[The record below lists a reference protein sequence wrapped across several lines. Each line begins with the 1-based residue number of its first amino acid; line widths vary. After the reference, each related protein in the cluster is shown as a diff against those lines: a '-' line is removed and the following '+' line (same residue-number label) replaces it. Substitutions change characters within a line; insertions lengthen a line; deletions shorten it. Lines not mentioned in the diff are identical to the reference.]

1 VNKATPTPQP
11 TAAELERAIHG
22 NRLKLVYQPKVHLVS
37 NALAGVEALV
47 RWTHERHGPIGP
59 ADFIPLA
66 EQSGLI
72 EPLTRWVLSTA
83 ASDWVAWDRDGLAID
98 IAVNISAKNLD
109 QLDFPD
115 RMAEI
120 CQSQGMPCTFLTV
133 ELTESA
139 TQGAIELLDTL
150 TRCRLKG
157 MKISLDDFGTGYS
170 SLIQLQRLPF
180 SDIKIDKSFV
190 IDAPKSRDARVIIRA
205 IIELAHNLGLQAT
218 AEGIETEETRR
229 MLLDFGCDMAQGF
242 FFARPMPAGEL
253 KDWVNGRG
261 A

>member
-1 VNKATPTPQP
+1 MSTASPVAQP
-11 TAAELERAIHG
+11 TAAELERAIHA
-22 NRLKLVYQPKVHLVS
+22 NALHLVYQPKVSLVS

-47 RWTHERHGPIGP
+47 RWTHALHGPIGP

-72 EPLTRWVLSTA
+72 APLTRWVLATA
-83 ASDWVAWDRDGLAID
+83 ASDWGAWDGDGLTTD
-98 IAVNISAKNLD
+98 IAVNISPATLD

-115 RMAEI
+115 TIAEI
-120 CQSQGMPCTFLTV
+120 CQSHGMPCTFLTV

-139 TQGAIELLDTL
+139 AQGAIELLDTL

-190 IDAPKSRDARVIIRA
+190 IDAPKSRDARIIVRA
-205 IIELAHNLGLQAT
+205 IIDLAHNLGLQAI
-218 AEGIETEETRR
+218 AEGIETEEMRR
-229 MLLDFGCDMAQGF
+229 MLLEFGCDMGQGYL
-242 FFARPMPAGEL
+242 FARPMPASAL
-253 KDWVNGRG
+253 KDWVRSRE